1 MESNFKGWNAVAT
14 RLKKYAD
21 NPASSHRRN
30 YILNDGQCASLRAIA
45 ERIPKNGII
54 IADEVGM
61 GKTCIAVE
69 LARSVM
75 ESGGRVAI
83 LVPPGL
89 GYQWHDELRMG
100 DVDAPLILRSL
111 LQYLKVWE
119 SEIVKDQQP
128 WFEKQVVVISHA
140 FTKWSLGETSDPW
153 RWLLLPEFYAQW
165 RRRRRTNKRFPNG
178 YRNLEDKGLTN
189 NWVTNAAK
197 SICDAIPKDEQHPA
211 WCLATE
217 LSNQT
222 PWPGALEAT
231 EYGRNEDLRPWLES
245 AVGLGLGVFDL
256 VIVDEAHK
264 SRRDET
270 GLSRILN
277 NVLLKSQN
285 ARILAMTATPVEL
298 DVCQWTDIL
307 SRIGLDEETTMVPV
321 NKAIIDY
328 SEAVRRIRLLSR
340 NQDAKDAYKVSS
352 AAFQEALSP
361 YLLRRDKLRWDQSVQ
376 LFKKQPGLLNKDYR
390 CESEIV
396 VEASSLD
403 AEWKDAVCAAEALSF
418 ATCLADDS
426 RAKRLRLTLGNGHG
440 ISTLIDRI
448 KRHES
453 EDRLQEKDDQE
464 SKTDLLMNVTENGD
478 KDPKRK
484 ARIDWWLNVM
494 KAPFIGGDD
503 ILFNH
508 PAIIA
513 AVQFIEE
520 VTSRGD
526 KVLVFGRFTLPLQ
539 ALVNLLNAREMLR
552 CLQSNRLW
560 PQSKVHEDEDHS
572 DWNAVRAAHVQM
584 QCDIPLEQIDQLLEK
599 QYTKIETQRRAFR
612 RHLIDTLGQG
622 FGILKTDTSDTRTFS
637 LFEAFKKSTNSHTDE
652 DITSHPLSLVSRAL
666 YELLEYKDESINPVN
681 LAETFIQLINALSDR
696 DEGDLD
702 GNGEIDE
709 GEANKLWNILL
720 SRLDEEYNRPQG
732 GFARLMYGG
741 TKQESRRMIQLA
753 FNRLNS
759 FPRVLVAQSV
769 VGREGLNLHKACR
782 TVVLLHPEWNP
793 GVVEQQIGR
802 VDRVGSLW
810 ATQLENAVK
819 EGFSA
824 ENLPRIE
831 VCPVIFKGTYD
842 EYNWKVLRERWDDL
856 RAQLHGIVIPT
867 RIAGDDEIMISLI
880 DEISKFAPNFSTSIQ
895 Y

>member
-1 MESNFKGWNAVAT
+1 MESNFKGWNNVAN
-14 RLKKYAD
+14 RLKKYAN

-30 YILNDGQCASLRAIA
+30 YILNGGQCASLGAIA
-45 ERIPKNGII
+45 ERIPNNGIV

-69 LARSVM
+69 LARSVV
-75 ESGGRVAI
+75 EAGGRVAI

-111 LQYLKVWE
+111 LQYLNVWE
-119 SEIVKDQQP
+119 SENIENQQP
-128 WFEKQVVVISHA
+128 WFAKQVVVISHA
-140 FTKWSLGETSDPW
+140 FTNWRLRETSNPW

-165 RRRRRTNKRFPNG
+165 RKRTNNRFPNG
-178 YRNLEDKGLTN
+178 YRDLEDDGLTHD
-189 NWVTNAAK
+189 WVTNAAK
-197 SICDAIPKDEQHPA
+197 SICAAIPEDEQHPA

-217 LSNQT
+217 LSDET
-222 PWPGALEAT
+222 PWPGALKAD
-231 EYGRNEDLRPWLES
+231 EYGRNENLRPWLER
-245 AVGLGLGVFDL
+245 AVGLGLGLFDL
-256 VIVDEAHK
+256 VIIDEAHK
-264 SRRDET
+264 SRGAES
-270 GLSRILN
+270 GLSRLLDD
-277 NVLLKSQN
+277 VVLKSQD
-285 ARILAMTATPVEL
+285 ARIFAMTATPVEL

-307 SRIGLDEETTMVPV
+307 SRIGLDEETTMVPI
-321 NKAIIDY
+321 NKAIKDY

-352 AAFQEALSP
+352 TAFQKALSP

-390 CESEIV
+390 SEKEIL
-396 VEASSLD
+396 VETLSLD
-403 AEWKDAVCAAEALSF
+403 AGWKDAVCAAEALSF
-418 ATCLADDS
+418 ATSLAEDS
-426 RAKRLRLTLGNGHG
+426 DAKRLRLTLGNGHG
-440 ISTLIDRI
+440 ISALIDRSI
-448 KRHES
+448 LHET
-453 EDRLQEKDDQE
+453 EDRHQEKDDHE
-464 SKTDLLMNVTENGD
+464 SKTVILMNAAVTGV

-484 ARIDWWLNVM
+484 ERINWWLNVM
-494 KAPFIGGDD
+494 KTPFIGSDD

-508 PAIIA
+508 PAIKA

-560 PQSKVHEDEDHS
+560 PQSKVHKDEEHNE
-572 DWNAVRAAHVQM
+572 WKAVRAAHFQM
-584 QCDIPLEQIDQLLEK
+584 ECNIPLEQIDQLLGE
-599 QYTKIETQRRAFR
+599 QYKEIKSQRSLFR
-612 RHLIDTLGQG
+612 SHLIVTLDQG
-622 FGILKTDTSDTRTFS
+622 FSNLKSDTSDTRTFN
-637 LFEAFKKSTNSHTDE
+637 LFEAFKKSTNLHTDE

-666 YELLEYKDESINPVN
+666 YELLENKDETINPVN

-709 GEANKLWNILL
+709 GEADELWRILL
-720 SRLDEEYNRPQG
+720 DRLDEEYNRPQG

-753 FNRLNS
+753 FNRVNS
-759 FPRVLVAQSV
+759 VPKVLVAQSV

-810 ATQLENAVK
+810 ATQLEDAVK
-819 EGFSA
+819 DGCSA

-867 RIAGDDEIMISLI
+867 RIAGDDESMLSLI
-880 DEISKFAPNFSTSIQ
+880 NEISKFAPNFSPSVLMT
-895 Y
+895 